1 MQVKHLFTLIL
12 IGLLASYS
20 SQSLAQCSANDPN
33 SHELENAT
41 SEDIVYEAFF
51 VNPANPCT
59 VLYTQ
64 KGQLNGCSAICLI
77 PKTGS
82 EVVVAIEVSQ
92 NGSTFIA
99 GNNGACATYSY
110 TVGGADDYTC
120 PSGTTLTTM
129 TLKYSSWVG
138 GTVYEP

>member
-1 MQVKHLFTLIL
+1 MRIKHLLTLAI
-12 IGLLASYS
+12 IGLMASYAN
-20 SQSLAQCSANDPN
+20 QSVAQCDPNHPN

-41 SEDIVYEAFF
+41 AEDITWEAFF

-59 VLYTQ
+59 ILYTQ
-64 KGQLNGCSAICLI
+64 KGTLNSCSAICLI

-99 GNNGACATYSY
+99 GNNGACSTYSY
-110 TVGGADDYTC
+110 TATGATESPC
-120 PSGTTLTTM
+120 PSGTAMTM
-129 TLKYSSWVG
+129 TLKYNGWIS

>member
-1 MQVKHLFTLIL
+1 MRIKHLLTLAI
-12 IGLLASYS
+12 IGLMASYAN
-20 SQSLAQCSANDPN
+20 QSMAQCDPNHPN

-41 SEDIVYEAFF
+41 AEDIAWEAYF

-59 VLYTQ
+59 ILYTQ
-64 KGQLNGCSAICLI
+64 KGTLNSCSAICLI

-92 NGSTFIA
+92 NGSTFTA
-99 GNNGACATYSY
+99 GQTGCSYSATATGAIESP
-110 TVGGADDYTC
+110 C
-120 PSGTTLTTM
+120 PSGTAITM
-129 TLKYSSWVG
+129 TLKYNGWIN